1 MIKRFIAAFQLWIG
15 IDHFFEAERIAK
27 YTTFLAESSL
37 GNTFLF
43 LTALRI
49 TLLSDSMAF
58 VV

>member
-1 MIKRFIAAFQLWIG
+1 MAAFQLWIG

-43 LTALRI
+43 LISLRI